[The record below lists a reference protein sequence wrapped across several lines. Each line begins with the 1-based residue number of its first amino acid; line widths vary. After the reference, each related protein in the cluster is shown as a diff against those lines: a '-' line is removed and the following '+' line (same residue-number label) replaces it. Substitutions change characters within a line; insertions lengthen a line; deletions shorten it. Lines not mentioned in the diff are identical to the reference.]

1 MKLTINDNCKLFSI
15 QEEFNQEFPFLKI
28 DFYAKS
34 NRHGGPATEK
44 IVEKS
49 SKTINDCR
57 TTHENGTIT
66 ISPNMTVSELES
78 LFNNKY
84 GLKINISRK
93 SGKSWLETNITNIW
107 TLQKQNDEGKILSEE
122 TN

>member
-1 MKLTINDNCKLFSI
+1 MVSIINDNRKIFSI
-15 QEEFNQEFPFLKI
+15 QEEFNAEFPFLKI

-34 NRHGGPATEK
+34 NRHGGPSSEK

-49 SKTINDCR
+49 SKTIGDCR

-66 ISPNMTVSELES
+66 ISQNMTVAELES
-78 LFNNKY
+78 LFNNEY

-93 SGKSWLETNITNIW
+93 SGKSWIETNVTNNW
-107 TLQKQNDEGKILSEE
+107 TLEKQNDQGRILSEE
-122 TN
+122 AH

>member
-1 MKLTINDNCKLFSI
+1 MVSIINDNRKIFSI
-15 QEEFNQEFPFLKI
+15 QEEFNAEFPFLKI

-34 NRHGGPATEK
+34 NRHGGPSSEK

-49 SKTINDCR
+49 SKTIGDCR

-66 ISPNMTVSELES
+66 ISPNMTVAELES
-78 LFNNKY
+78 LFNNEY

-93 SGKSWLETNITNIW
+93 SGKSWIETNVTNNW
-107 TLQKQNDEGKILSEE
+107 TLEKQNDQGRILSEE
-122 TN
+122 AH